1 VCGYLFAL
9 PFGHYC
15 FYLVVCFG
23 VVFLVCSFTE
33 LEVLNLAYDSIL
45 RMWNESIEL
54 NEDCKKIV
62 GHGSFIYER
71 RISQYKEKMEELRS
85 EILSLEKKENK

>member
-1 VCGYLFAL
+1 MKKFATL
-9 PFGHYC
+9 
-15 FYLVVCFG
+15 
-23 VVFLVCSFTE
+23 TE

-45 RMWNESIEL
+45 GMWNESIQL

-71 RISQYKEKMEELRS
+71 RISQYKEKMEELHS
-85 EILSLEKKENK
+85 EILRLEKNENK